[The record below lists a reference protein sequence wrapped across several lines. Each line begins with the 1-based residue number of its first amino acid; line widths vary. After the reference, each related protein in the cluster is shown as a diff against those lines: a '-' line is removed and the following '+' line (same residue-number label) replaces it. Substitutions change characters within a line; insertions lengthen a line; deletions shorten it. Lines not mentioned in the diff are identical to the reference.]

1 MLKNSE
7 SRLSV
12 CVFCGAQNAVP
23 ETHLQAGRDFGRK
36 LAEENIA
43 LVYGGGDC
51 GVMGAVANA
60 ALSNGGWVTGVF
72 PENLRQI
79 EAEHRTL
86 SKIIIV
92 DSMHT
97 RKELMYS
104 HSDIFVIFPGGF
116 GTLDE
121 MFEIITWRQLRLH
134 HKPIAIFNHE
144 GYWDHLVTMMD
155 AIIDTGFARE
165 ETREFYTVVNT
176 MDELMRYIHDRAE
189 NTGGGTSPGC
199 RETQPEL
206 VK

>member
-1 MLKNSE
+1 MLKSSNN
-7 SRLSV
+7 RLSV

-23 ETHLQAGRDFGRK
+23 EMYLNAGRDFGQW
-36 LAEENIA
+36 LAENNMA

-60 ALSNGGWVTGVF
+60 TLYHNGWVTGVF

-79 EAEHRTL
+79 EQEHHAL

-97 RKELMYS
+97 RKEIMYRK
-104 HSDIFVIFPGGF
+104 SDMFIIFPGGF
-116 GTLDE
+116 GTMDE

-134 HKPIAIFNHE
+134 HKPIVIFNQN
-144 GYWDHLVTMMD
+144 GYWDHLVQLMNN
-155 AIIDTGFARE
+155 IIETGFART
-165 ETREFYTVVNT
+165 ETYSFFKVVNT
-176 MDELMRYIHDRAE
+176 LEELTDYILSHAAE
-189 NTGGGTSPGC
+189 AHEETL
-199 RETQPEL
+199 REDKDLEP

>member
-1 MLKNSE
+1 MLKSKK
-7 SRLSV
+7 SKLSV

-23 ETHLQAGRDFGRK
+23 QKYLDAGKDFGK
-36 LAEENIA
+36 MLADNNIA

-60 ALSNGGWVTGVF
+60 TLYHDGWVTGVF

-79 EAEHRTL
+79 EAEHRAL

-97 RKELMYS
+97 RKEIMYRK
-104 HSDIFVIFPGGF
+104 SDMFVIFPGGF
-116 GTLDE
+116 GTMDE

-134 HKPIAIFNHE
+134 HKPIVIFNQD
-144 GYWDHLVTMMD
+144 GYWDHLVKLMES
-155 AIIDTGFARE
+155 IIETGFARK
-165 ETREFYTVVNT
+165 ETYSFFKVVST
-176 MDELMRYIHDRAE
+176 LDELMEYINTHAAE
-189 NTGGGTSPGC
+189 AHA
-199 RETQPEL
+199 ETLDENAHLEP

>member
-7 SRLSV
+7 SKLSV

-36 LAEENIA
+36 LAEENFA

-60 ALSNGGWVTGVF
+60 TLNNGGWVTGVF

-79 EAEHRTL
+79 EAEHRAL

-104 HSDIFVIFPGGF
+104 HSDMFVIFPGGF
-116 GTLDE
+116 GTMDE

-134 HKPIAIFNHE
+134 HKPIIIFNHE
-144 GYWDHLVTMMD
+144 GYWDHLIKLMD
-155 AIIDTGFARE
+155 GIIETGFARK
-165 ETREFYTVVNT
+165 ETYEFFTVVNT
-176 MDELMRYIHDRAE
+176 MDELMSYIRTHAAE
-189 NTGGGTSPGC
+189 AH
-199 RETQPEL
+199 RETVLEAREMEPL
-206 VK
+206 K